1 MVNINKVFIYIASLI
16 ISLISLI
23 IMTSVKE
30 NLQSYQIKINKLAF
44 FRLEKILI
52 NQIPSY
58 QALVFV
64 VYIPFCAYYIWN
76 YIKDRKRNERIKN
89 GNASFE
95 EKYMLEV
102 ESNEAKQWSNILLT
116 NLFIYMT
123 QTLALLLAI
132 FFSNYA
138 INEIEYIQ
146 GQYEST
152 QNSTDRDTIE
162 SVVDLTKSLKAT
174 IFLNS
179 LCIFQIVYVSLEGCY
194 IKIKSK

>member
-1 MVNINKVFIYIASLI
+1 
-16 ISLISLI
+16 
-23 IMTSVKE
+23 MTSVKE
-30 NLQSYQIKINKLAF
+30 KLSSYQIKINKLAL
-44 FRLEKILI
+44 FRLDQILI

-64 VYIPFCAYYIWN
+64 VYIPFSAYYIWN

-89 GNASFE
+89 GKASFE
-95 EKYMLEV
+95 EKYLLEV

-123 QTLALLLAI
+123 QTLALILAI
-132 FFSNYA
+132 FFSSYA

-146 GQYEST
+146 DQYEST
-152 QNSTDRDTIE
+152 QNERDREIIE
-162 SVVDLTKSLKAT
+162 SVIDLSKSLKAT

-179 LCIFQIVYVSLEGCY
+179 LCILQIVYVSLEGCY
-194 IKIKSK
+194 IKLKSK